1 MQTLLCQH
9 AAPIAERLRGEAGA
23 LSDAAAVRAAA
34 LGALRAVLPM
44 IAEEAV
50 GEIVPHVLPL
60 LPAEVQTLREATFS
74 EVRAL
79 GTQLDRL
86 AAGSAAD
93 GDDGAAAPGAG
104 AANGGGGGGGGGGA
118 AEEQDFDAMV
128 RATMKKKEA
137 AEKARKAGGG
147 APLKKSSGAKQE
159 EAAQRKQQA
168 ELAAVERLRGALSRL
183 DRLAGPSPNPDPSR
197 KTHPTPYRSNLY
209 PNPHPNPRQA
219 RRAAG
224 HHLRRRRRRRRAARR
239 RAARLRPPAA
249 LAARR
254 AGRWWRWR
262 ARARVG
268 REPL

>member
-23 LSDAAAVRAAA
+23 LSEAAAVRAAA

-44 IAEEAV
+44 VAEEAV
-50 GEIVPHVLPL
+50 GAIVPHVLPL
-60 LPAEVQTLREATFS
+60 LPPEVQTLREATFS

-93 GDDGAAAPGAG
+93 GDDGAAAAGAG

-147 APLKKSSGAKQE
+147 APPKKSSGAKQE

-168 ELAAVERLRGALSRL
+168 ELAAISPLYLPYISSISPLYLPAHHAGRARRGGAAARSAL
-183 DRLAGPSPNPDPSR
+183 A
-197 KTHPTPYRSNLY
+197 
-209 PNPHPNPRQA
+209 PRQA
-219 RRAAG
+219 RRA
-224 HHLRRRRRRRRAARR
+224 LTQ
-239 RAARLRPPAA
+239 P
-249 LAARR
+249 
-254 AGRWWRWR
+254 
-262 ARARVG
+262 
-268 REPL
+268 

>member
-1 MQTLLCQH
+1 LQTLLCQH

-50 GEIVPHVLPL
+50 GAIVPHVLPL
-60 LPAEVQTLREATFS
+60 LPPEVQTLREATFS

-93 GDDGAAAPGAG
+93 GDDGAAAGAG
-104 AANGGGGGGGGGGA
+104 AANGGGGGGGGA

-147 APLKKSSGAKQE
+147 APPKKSSGAKQE

-183 DRLAGPSPNPDPSR
+183 DRLAGPSPQP
-197 KTHPTPYRSNLY
+197 
-209 PNPHPNPRQA
+209 
-219 RRAAG
+219 
-224 HHLRRRRRRRRAARR
+224 
-239 RAARLRPPAA
+239 
-249 LAARR
+249 
-254 AGRWWRWR
+254 
-262 ARARVG
+262 
-268 REPL
+268 

>member
-23 LSDAAAVRAAA
+23 LSEAAAVRAAA

-44 IAEEAV
+44 VAEEAV
-50 GEIVPHVLPL
+50 GAIVPHVLPL
-60 LPAEVQTLREATFS
+60 LPPEVQTLREATFS

-93 GDDGAAAPGAG
+93 GDDGAAAGAG
-104 AANGGGGGGGGGGA
+104 AANGGGGGGGGGA

-183 DRLAGPSPNPDPSR
+183 DRLAGPSPQP
-197 KTHPTPYRSNLY
+197 
-209 PNPHPNPRQA
+209 
-219 RRAAG
+219 
-224 HHLRRRRRRRRAARR
+224 
-239 RAARLRPPAA
+239 
-249 LAARR
+249 
-254 AGRWWRWR
+254 
-262 ARARVG
+262 
-268 REPL
+268 